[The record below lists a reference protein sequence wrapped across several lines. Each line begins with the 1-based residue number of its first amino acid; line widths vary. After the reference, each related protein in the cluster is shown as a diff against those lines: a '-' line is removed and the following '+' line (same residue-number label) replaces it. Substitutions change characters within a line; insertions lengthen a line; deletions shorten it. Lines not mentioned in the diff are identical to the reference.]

1 MAYALVISPIAAG
14 FTGLAAGGAFLHLCS
29 NTLLWPLLAA
39 WATLLTAGTLG
50 VDLAFFI
57 LARNSYNDVSNVTAL
72 GSQVRNSSL
81 GPAIWMQVAALPPA
95 FFGLVMLGLGYYLKK
110 KSKKEIRDDY
120 YDFEPT
126 QQRGSRHLSEN
137 DAYAGDG
144 YEDPNMQMV
153 DYPAQRDSRT
163 EPSENSRTNL
173 RSDDRTT
180 RYSVR
185 GAY

>member
-14 FTGLAAGGAFLHLCS
+14 FTGLAAGGAFLHLCT

-39 WATLLTAGTLG
+39 WAMILTAATLG

-57 LARNSYNDVSNVTAL
+57 LGRNSLNETGAMAL
-72 GSQVRNSSL
+72 GSAADSSML

-95 FFGLVMLGLGYYLKK
+95 FFGFIMLALGFYLKK
-110 KSKKEIRDDY
+110 KSQKEIRDDY
-120 YDFEPT
+120 YDFEPSN
-126 QQRGSRHLSEN
+126 QRGHSQVYESQEHHGNGN
-137 DAYAGDG
+137 DEMY
-144 YEDPNMQMV
+144 MQQMEGEG
-153 DYPAQRDSRT
+153 RT
-163 EPSENSRTNL
+163 EASENSRTDL
-173 RSDDRTT
+173 RPESRTT